1 MRSLSSTTLV
11 DSQGVF
17 PRDGYPQFARDMLD
31 NFIRDFKDPLMTAP
45 LAPWFKALVWSEV
58 LVQFPFFFVGAYA
71 FITRKNWI
79 RIPAIIYG
87 SFVTATM
94 IPIMGAL
101 AAHDAPG
108 YNKVAVIGFYMPYLV
123 IPALLVV
130 VMAANVKPFATGK
143 TNKTAGRRKAK
154 RG

>member
-1 MRSLSSTTLV
+1 
-11 DSQGVF
+11 
-17 PRDGYPQFARDMLD
+17 
-31 NFIRDFKDPLMTAP
+31 MTAP
-45 LAPWFKALVWSEV
+45 LDPWFQSLVWSEV

-94 IPIMGAL
+94 LPIMGAL

-108 YNKVAVIGFYMPYLV
+108 YNKAAVIGFYTPYLV
-123 IPALLVV
+123 VPALLVV
-130 VMAANVKPFATGK
+130 VMAVNVRPFATGR
-143 TNKTAGRRKAK
+143 TNVTPGKRKAK
-154 RG
+154 KG